1 MNTNQDITTTTAPTK
16 RKYVRKNKLV
26 IVEELE
32 SDNESVDD
40 DDESTISSIVESSVS
55 DEKVEEPL
63 PELESDPIVLRTLV
77 ADLQAEVIRLTKFN
91 QELQRRLEGERRQPK
106 KKTEKTEKKEGKR
119 KITRDKRPED
129 YAQQYMKTG
138 QVLKWKHIKRDC
150 WAEATYI
157 GAGKFS
163 AKYSFTEDEDEGIS
177 LHSVGAKMSR
187 HLTIHGVNA
196 WTSFKN
202 TDGTSV
208 ANLDLQKA

>member
-16 RKYVRKNKLV
+16 RKYVRKDKPAPK
-26 IVEELE
+26 IIIEE

-55 DEKVEEPL
+55 DEKVVEPL
-63 PELESDPIVLRTLV
+63 PELESDPIVLRTSV

-106 KKTEKTEKKEGKR
+106 KKTEKKEGKR
-119 KITRDKRPED
+119 KVTRDKRPED
-129 YAQQYMKTG
+129 YAQQYMKAG

-163 AKYSFTEDEDEGIS
+163 AKYSFTEEEDEGIS
-177 LHSVGAKMSR
+177 LHSVGAKMSK
-187 HLTIHGVNA
+187 HLTIRGVNA